1 MLKKSLIFAI
11 MDKIKINKMVKY
23 MLKELV
29 NQIKKGIYDSIEQL
43 GYNDPNVVSNASMIV
58 LEIPKDKEHGDYA
71 TNIAMRLSKVARK
84 KPIEIAN
91 EIIERLELSSMHI
104 SNVEVAAPGFINLM
118 IDKNYVMEVTIQINK
133 ENSDYGKSM
142 IGNHQKICLE
152 FVSANPTGYL
162 HVGHGRGAAY
172 GDSLARVMTK
182 AGYIVHKEHYVNDAG
197 NQITNMAYSVYE
209 RYKELYGFPIDMKDD
224 YYRGKEIIIVAENMK
239 SEYGDKFLN
248 NFDLEFF
255 KTYGTEKLLNN
266 LKKDLS
272 RFHVEFD
279 TWFSEK
285 SLYKSGAVQN
295 VLSLLK
301 EKEYT
306 YTKDGALWLKTTLY
320 TDEKDRVIVKGD
332 GSYTYLL
339 PDIAYHANKLSRGYN
354 HLIDV
359 LGADHHGYIDRL
371 KAAVSMVGGNSN
383 LIDVE
388 ILQMVR
394 VLENGIEVKMSKRSG
409 KAITLSDLIDE
420 VGTDA
425 LRYFY
430 VAKSLSTHMDL
441 DLDLMKQKSND
452 NPVFYAQ
459 YAHARICSIFRNA
472 EEEHL
477 EFKPVSKFTKIDV
490 VTVNNLCLTLLQ
502 YPSVIEEVATKRLVH
517 KLTHYI
523 DELSYQLHSY
533 YNDQKVI
540 TEDKTLVMEK
550 LTILNAVRIV
560 LKDALSLIGV
570 SAPEKM

>member
-1 MLKKSLIFAI
+1 
-11 MDKIKINKMVKY
+11 

-29 NQIKKGIYDSIEQL
+29 NQIKTGIYEAIVSL
-43 GYNDPNVVSNASMIV
+43 GYKDETILPNAEVIV

-71 TNIAMRLSKVARK
+71 TNIAMRLAKVAK
-84 KPIEIAN
+84 KRPIDIAS
-91 EIIERLELSSMHI
+91 EIIDKLDKKSMHL
-104 SNVEVAAPGFINLM
+104 SNVEVAGPGFINLM
-118 IDKNYVMEVTIQINK
+118 IDKSYALEVTLKINK
-133 ENSDYGKSM
+133 ENENYGNLN
-142 IGNHQKICLE
+142 IGRQKKICLE

-172 GDSLARVMTK
+172 GDSLARIMNK

-209 RYKELYGFPIDMKDD
+209 RYKELHAMPIEMKDD
-224 YYRGKEIIIVAENMK
+224 YYHGKEIIKVAEDIKN
-239 SEYGDKFLN
+239 EYGDKFIN

-255 KTYGTEKLLNN
+255 KNYGTEKLLNN
-266 LKKDLS
+266 LKKDLKS
-272 RFHVEFD
+272 FSVEFD

-285 SLYKSGAVQN
+285 SLYKTGAVEK
-295 VLSLLK
+295 VLNLLN

-306 YTKDGALWLKTTLY
+306 YTKDNALWLKTTMY
-320 TDEKDRVIVKGD
+320 TDEKDRVIIKSD

-339 PDIAYHANKLSRGYN
+339 PDIAYHANKLSRGYD

-371 KAAVSMVGGNSN
+371 KAAVSMVGGDSN

-394 VLENGIEVKMSKRSG
+394 VLENGVEVKMSKRSG
-409 KAITLSDLIDE
+409 KAITLSDLIEE
-420 VGTDA
+420 VGPDA

-441 DLDLMKQKSND
+441 DLDLMKQKSNE

-459 YAHARICSIFRNA
+459 YAHARICSIFKNCA
-472 EEEHL
+472 DANI
-477 EFKPVSKFTKIDV
+477 EFKPVDKFEYIDV
-490 VTVNNLCLTLLQ
+490 ASVNNLCLTLLQ

-540 TEDKTLVMEK
+540 TENKELVMEK

-560 LKDALSLIGV
+560 LKDALALIGV

>member
-1 MLKKSLIFAI
+1 
-11 MDKIKINKMVKY
+11 

-29 NQIKKGIYDSIEQL
+29 NQIKTGIYGAIVSL
-43 GYNDPNVVSNASMIV
+43 GYNDETILPNADIIV

-71 TNIAMRLSKVARK
+71 TNIAMRLAKVAK
-84 KPIEIAN
+84 KRPIDIAS
-91 EIIERLELSSMHI
+91 EIIERLDKKAMHL
-104 SNVEVAAPGFINLM
+104 SNVEVAGPGFINLM
-118 IDKNYVMEVTIQINK
+118 IDKSYVLEVSLKINK
-133 ENSDYGKSM
+133 ENENYGNLN
-142 IGNHQKICLE
+142 IGKQKKICLE

-172 GDSLARVMTK
+172 GDSLARIMNK

-209 RYKELYGFPIDMKDD
+209 RYKEVYGMPIEMKDD
-224 YYRGKEIIIVAENMK
+224 YYHGKEIIKVAEDIK
-239 SEYGDKFLN
+239 EEYGDKFIN

-255 KTYGTEKLLNN
+255 KNYGTDKLLNN
-266 LKKDLS
+266 LKKDLKS
-272 RFHVEFD
+272 FSVEFD

-285 SLYKSGAVQN
+285 SLYKTGAVEK
-295 VLSLLK
+295 VLNLLN

-306 YTKDGALWLKTTLY
+306 YTKDNALWLKTTMY
-320 TDEKDRVIVKGD
+320 TDEKDRVIIKSD

-339 PDIAYHANKLSRGYN
+339 PDIAYHANKLSRGYD

-371 KAAVSMVGGNSN
+371 KAAVSMVGGDSN

-409 KAITLSDLIDE
+409 KAITLSDLIEE
-420 VGTDA
+420 VGPDA

-441 DLDLMKQKSND
+441 DLDLMKQKSNE

-459 YAHARICSIFRNA
+459 YAHARICSIFKNCA
-472 EEEHL
+472 DANI
-477 EFKPVSKFTKIDV
+477 EFKPVDRFEYIDV
-490 VTVNNLCLTLLQ
+490 ASVNNLCLTLLQ

-540 TEDKTLVMEK
+540 TDNKELVMEK

-560 LKDALSLIGV
+560 LKDALTLIGV

>member
-1 MLKKSLIFAI
+1 
-11 MDKIKINKMVKY
+11 

-29 NQIKKGIYDSIEQL
+29 NQIKTGIYEAIVSL
-43 GYNDPNVVSNASMIV
+43 GYKDEAILPNAEVIV

-71 TNIAMRLSKVARK
+71 TNIAMRLAKVAK
-84 KPIEIAN
+84 KRPIDIAN
-91 EIIERLELSSMHI
+91 EIIDKLDKQSMHL
-104 SNVEVAAPGFINLM
+104 SNVEVAGPGFINLM
-118 IDKNYVMEVTIQINK
+118 IDKSYVLEVTLKINK
-133 ENSDYGKSM
+133 ENENYGNLN
-142 IGNHQKICLE
+142 IGKQKKICLE

-172 GDSLARVMTK
+172 GDSLARIMNK

-209 RYKELYGFPIDMKDD
+209 RYKELYGMPIEMKDD
-224 YYRGKEIIIVAENMK
+224 YYHGKEIIKVAEDIK
-239 SEYGDKFLN
+239 DEYGDKFIN

-255 KTYGTEKLLNN
+255 KNYGTEKLLNN
-266 LKKDLS
+266 LKKDLKS
-272 RFHVEFD
+272 FSVEFD

-285 SLYKSGAVQN
+285 SLYKTGAVEK
-295 VLSLLK
+295 VLNLLN

-306 YTKDGALWLKTTLY
+306 YTKDNALWLKTTMY
-320 TDEKDRVIVKGD
+320 TDEKDRVIIKSD

-339 PDIAYHANKLSRGYN
+339 PDIAYHANKLSRGYD

-371 KAAVSMVGGNSN
+371 KAAVSMVGGDSN

-394 VLENGIEVKMSKRSG
+394 VLENGVEVKMSKRSG
-409 KAITLSDLIDE
+409 KAITLSDLIEE
-420 VGTDA
+420 VGPDA

-441 DLDLMKQKSND
+441 DLDLMKQKSNE

-459 YAHARICSIFRNA
+459 YAHARICSIFKNCA
-472 EEEHL
+472 DANI
-477 EFKPVSKFTKIDV
+477 EFKPVDKFEYIDV
-490 VTVNNLCLTLLQ
+490 ASVNNLCLTLLQ

-540 TEDKTLVMEK
+540 TENKELVMEK

-560 LKDALSLIGV
+560 LKDALALIGV

>member
-1 MLKKSLIFAI
+1 MV
-11 MDKIKINKMVKY
+11 KIKINKMVKY

-29 NQIKKGIYDSIEQL
+29 DQIKKGIYNSIVKL
-43 GYNDPNVVSNASMIV
+43 GYNDPSIVSDASMIV

-71 TNIAMRLSKVARK
+71 TNIAMRLSKIAKK
-84 KPIEIAN
+84 KPYDIAN
-91 EIIERLELSSMHI
+91 ELIEGLDFSAMHI
-104 SNVEVAAPGFINLM
+104 SKVEVAGPGFINLM
-118 IDKNYVMEVTIQINK
+118 IDKKYVMEVTLKINR
-133 ENSDYGKSM
+133 EETDYGKSS
-142 IGNHQKICLE
+142 IGNQQKICLE

-172 GDSLARVMTK
+172 GDSLARIMTK

-209 RYKELYGFPIDMKDD
+209 RYKELYGLPIDMKDD
-224 YYRGKEIIIVAENMK
+224 YYHGKEIIIIAKEIK
-239 SEYGDKFLN
+239 AEYGKQFLDH
-248 NFDLEFF
+248 FDLEFF

-266 LKKDLS
+266 LKEDLL
-272 RFHVEFD
+272 RFNVEFD

-285 SLYKSGAVQN
+285 SLYQTGAVQA
-295 VLSLLK
+295 VLTLLK
-301 EKEYT
+301 EKKYT
-306 YTKDGALWLKTTLY
+306 YQKDGALWLKTTLY
-320 TDEKDRVIVKGD
+320 TDEKDRVIIKGD

-339 PDIAYHANKLSRGYN
+339 PDIAYHANKLSRGYH

-371 KAAVSMVGGNSN
+371 KAAVSMVGGDSN

-394 VLENGIEVKMSKRSG
+394 VLENGVEVKMSKRSG
-409 KAITLSDLIDE
+409 KAITLSDLIEE

-441 DLDLMKQKSND
+441 DLDFMKQKSND

-459 YAHARICSIFRNA
+459 YAYARICSIFRNA
-472 EEEHL
+472 KEEHID
-477 EFKPVSKFTKIDV
+477 FQPVSTFTKIDV
-490 VTVNNLCLTLLQ
+490 ETVNNLCLTLLQ
-502 YPSVIEEVATKRLVH
+502 YPSIIEEVATKHLVH

-523 DELSYQLHSY
+523 DELAYQLHSY

-540 TEDKTLVMEK
+540 TEDKVLVMEK

>member
-1 MLKKSLIFAI
+1 MLKKLIEG
-11 MDKIKINKMVKY
+11 IKN
-23 MLKELV
+23 
-29 NQIKKGIYDSIEQL
+29 SIFITIEEL
-43 GYNDPNVVSNASMIV
+43 GYFDESIIKNANDII
-58 LEIPKDKEHGDYA
+58 LEIPKDKNHGDYA
-71 TNIAMRLSKVARK
+71 TNIAMRLTKIAK
-84 KPIEIAN
+84 KRPFDIAN
-91 EIIERLELSSMHI
+91 EIIEHLDKSICHL
-104 SNVEVAAPGFINLM
+104 SNVEVAGPGFINLT
-118 IDKNYVMEVTIQINK
+118 IDKNYVMGISLKINK
-133 ENSDYGKSM
+133 ELYNYGNSNIGK
-142 IGNHQKICLE
+142 NKKICLE

-172 GDSLARVMTK
+172 GDSLAKIMTK

-197 NQITNMAYSVYE
+197 NQITNMAKSVYE
-209 RYKELYGFPIDMKDD
+209 RYKELFGLPIKMEDD
-224 YYRGKEIIIVAENMK
+224 YYHGKEIIKVAEEIK
-239 SEYGDKFLN
+239 KEYGNQFIN
-248 NFDLEFF
+248 NFDIEFF
-255 KTYGTEKLLNN
+255 KNYGTEKLLNN
-266 LKKDLS
+266 LKNDLK
-272 RFHVEFD
+272 RFNVEFD

-285 SLYKSGAVQN
+285 SLYSTGAVQK
-295 VLSLLK
+295 VLNLLK
-301 EKEYT
+301 DKEFT
-306 YTKDGALWLKTTLY
+306 YVKEGALWLKTSIY
-320 TDEKDRVIVKGD
+320 NDEKDRVIIKSD

-339 PDIAYHANKLSRGYN
+339 PDIAYHANKLSRGYD

-394 VLENGIEVKMSKRSG
+394 VLENDIEVKMSKRSG
-409 KAITLSDLIDE
+409 KAITLIDLIEE

-459 YAHARICSIFRNA
+459 YAYARICSIFRNA
-472 EEEHL
+472 VDAQI
-477 EFKPVSKFTKIDV
+477 EFNPVEKFTKIDAES
-490 VTVNNLCLTLLQ
+490 VNSLCLMLLQ
-502 YPSVIEEVATKRLVH
+502 YPSVIEEVAEKRLVH

-533 YNDQKVI
+533 YNNQKVI
-540 TEDKTLVMEK
+540 TNDIELVMEK

-560 LKDALSLIGV
+560 LKDSLSLIGV

>member
-1 MLKKSLIFAI
+1 MLKQ
-11 MDKIKINKMVKY
+11 
-23 MLKELV
+23 LV
-29 NQIKKGIYDSIEQL
+29 NQIKTGIYEAIVSL
-43 GYNDPNVVSNASMIV
+43 GYKDETILPSAEVIV

-71 TNIAMRLSKVARK
+71 TNIAMRLAKVAK
-84 KPIEIAN
+84 KRPIDIAN
-91 EIIERLELSSMHI
+91 EIIDKLDRQSMHL
-104 SNVEVAAPGFINLM
+104 SNVEVAGPGFINLM
-118 IDKNYVMEVTIQINK
+118 IDKSYVLEVTLKINK
-133 ENSDYGKSM
+133 ENENYGNLN
-142 IGNHQKICLE
+142 IGKKKKICLE

-172 GDSLARVMTK
+172 GDSLARIMNK

-209 RYKELYGFPIDMKDD
+209 RYKELYGMPIEMKDD
-224 YYRGKEIIIVAENMK
+224 YYHGKEIIKVAEDIK
-239 SEYGDKFLN
+239 CEYGDKFIN

-255 KTYGTEKLLNN
+255 KNYGTEKLLNN
-266 LKKDLS
+266 LKKDLKS
-272 RFHVEFD
+272 FSVEFD

-285 SLYKSGAVQN
+285 SLYKTGAVEK
-295 VLSLLK
+295 VLTLLN

-306 YTKDGALWLKTTLY
+306 YTKDNALWLKTTMY
-320 TDEKDRVIVKGD
+320 TDEKDRVIIKSD

-339 PDIAYHANKLSRGYN
+339 PDIAYHANKLSRGYD

-371 KAAVSMVGGNSN
+371 KAAVSMVGGDSN

-394 VLENGIEVKMSKRSG
+394 VLENGVEVKMSKRSG
-409 KAITLSDLIDE
+409 KAITLSDLIEE
-420 VGTDA
+420 VGPDA

-441 DLDLMKQKSND
+441 DLDLMKQKSNE

-459 YAHARICSIFRNA
+459 YAHARICSIFKNCVDA
-472 EEEHL
+472 NI
-477 EFKPVSKFTKIDV
+477 EFKPVDKFEYIDV
-490 VTVNNLCLTLLQ
+490 ASVNNLCLTLLQ

-540 TEDKTLVMEK
+540 TENKELVMEK